1 MPQKINIT
9 PQNKNKKELE
19 RKKEPP
25 DNNIPSPTGKMTIGE
40 VVESLQPE
48 ILNKLKNDIN
58 EAGQHD
64 NL

>member
-1 MPQKINIT
+1 M
-9 PQNKNKKELE
+9 PQNKHQEE
-19 RKKEPP
+19 RKSKKEPP
-25 DNNIPSPTGKMTIGE
+25 ENNIPSPTGKMTIGE